1 MKVYHG
7 STVVVKNPIVNFCRE
22 NLDFGKGFYVTDL
35 QTQAEKWV
43 QRFLKI
49 SKKAF
54 VNVYE
59 FDDFDLEKMCR
70 LKKFSEYNEEWLDFI
85 LDCRSGK
92 QDFLNYDIIEGGIAN
107 DKVFDTVE
115 LYFDGLIQ
123 KTEAL
128 KRLKFEKPNNQICFV
143 NQKVLD
149 KFLHFEKFYEVVDG
163 E

>member
-7 STVVVKNPIVNFCRE
+7 STVVVNNPIVNIGRE

-43 QRFLKI
+43 QRFLRI
-49 SKKAF
+49 GEKAF

-59 FDDFDLEKMCR
+59 FDDSGLEEMCR
-70 LKKFSEYNEEWLDFI
+70 LKKFSEYNEEWLDFV
-85 LDCRSGK
+85 LNCRSGK
-92 QDFLNYDIIEGGIAN
+92 QNFLNYDIIEGGIAN

-143 NQKVLD
+143 NQKILD
-149 KFLHFEKFYEVVDG
+149 ELLHFEKFYEVIDG